1 MSKLIDV
8 DKIDWRPG
16 VFVNPNTNEP
26 LPIIHKIATI
36 EMLRD
41 WQEEVKAIPL
51 DKVKK
56 AREQIIDEKDFAYAD
71 FERYKEEVLHVEPDE
86 LPDDDFRFGMERC
99 LEILDK
105 LIESEEKE

>member
-8 DKIDWRPG
+8 DKIDWQPG

-41 WQEEVKAIPL
+41 WQEE
-51 DKVKK
+51 
-56 AREQIIDEKDFAYAD
+56 
-71 FERYKEEVLHVEPDE
+71 EEVIPIDRVKQAIEEIENRATYDGIYI
-86 LPDDDFRFGMERC
+86 DRADV

-105 LIESEEKE
+105 LIAESEE

>member
-8 DKIDWRPG
+8 DKIDWQKG
-16 VFVNPNTNEP
+16 VFVNPNTEEL
-26 LPIIHKIATI
+26 LPTIHKIATI

-56 AREQIIDEKDFAYAD
+56 AREEIRKLDDLNPDYPMDRTIHVS
-71 FERYKEEVLHVEPDE
+71 RNEV
-86 LPDDDFRFGMERC
+86 

-105 LIESEEKE
+105 LIAESEDS